1 MNFLKKIFGS
11 RSKDCGNLSYYKS
24 LIGFTPRHVEYYE
37 AAFTHK
43 SVNKEDGEGHKVN
56 YERLEFLGDAVL
68 GVVIADYLF
77 THVPQGNEGY
87 LTQMRAKIVSREQL
101 NMIGKNLHFEKVIKS
116 SFLPSSIP
124 LDVYGNTME
133 ALIGAIYKD
142 RGYEK
147 CRKFI
152 YRVIIE
158 PYVNISALEHKVSSY
173 KSLMIQ
179 LAQKSHRSIKFEV
192 CDEKSEDL
200 QQLFG
205 VKLILDGKCVA
216 KGRGSSK
223 KKAEERAAKRAFYSI
238 KGRRKQKNRQV

>member
-1 MNFLKKIFGS
+1 MNFLKKIFSS
-11 RSKDCGNLSYYKS
+11 RGKDCGNLSYYKS

-179 LAQKSHRSIKFEV
+179 LAQKSPPCNLQALPLFSLCSPGFRSVTLPLLSGHQATLSTRKTFPCETNYRHFLQKM
-192 CDEKSEDL
+192 KSPPEQPD
-200 QQLFG
+200 
-205 VKLILDGKCVA
+205 
-216 KGRGSSK
+216 
-223 KKAEERAAKRAFYSI
+223 
-238 KGRRKQKNRQV
+238 RQSR

>member
-1 MNFLKKIFGS
+1 MNFFKMIFGS
-11 RSKDCGNLSYYKS
+11 RSKNCGNLSYYKS
-24 LIGFTPRHVEYYE
+24 LIGFTPRRVEYYE

-43 SVNKEDGEGHKVN
+43 SVNSHDSEGHKVN
-56 YERLEFLGDAVL
+56 NERLEFLGDAVL

-77 THVPQGNEGY
+77 THAPQGNEGY

-101 NMIGKNLHFEKVIKS
+101 NMIGRNLHFEKAIKS
-116 SFLPSSIP
+116 SFPASKIP
-124 LDVYGNTME
+124 CDVYGNTME

-142 RGYEK
+142 CGYEK

-158 PYVNISALEHKVSSY
+158 PYVDIKTLEHKVGSY

-179 LAQKSHRSIKFEV
+179 LAQKSHKSIAFEV

-200 QQLFG
+200 QKLFG
-205 VKLILDGKCVA
+205 VRLMLNGKCVA

-223 KKAEERAAKRAFYSI
+223 KKAEERAAKRAYYSMR
-238 KGRRKQKNRQV
+238 GRNGYKKHNS